1 MTDLRDNERCYV
13 CGGKNPVGLAVDF
26 EINREA
32 RTIEAKFVPSENHQ
46 GYAGIVHGGVL
57 SALLDE
63 AMAKLASSLGGSPAV
78 TAEITVKFRAPSAPG
93 DELLVS
99 GRLTDEG
106 KRLVLAEAMVTRG
119 PVAIAEAKGKLLRGS
134 SG

>member
-63 AMAKLASSLGGSPAV
+63 AMAKLASNLGGQAV
-78 TAEITVKFRAPSAPG
+78 TAEITVKFTAPSAPG

-99 GRLTDEG
+99 GRLIDEG

-119 PVAIAEAKGKLLRGS
+119 PVAIAEAKGKLLRTS
-134 SG
+134 SE

>member
-63 AMAKLASSLGGSPAV
+63 AMAKLASSLGGAPAV

-106 KRLVLAEAMVTRG
+106 KRLVMAEAVVTRG
-119 PVAIAEAKGKLLRGS
+119 PVAIAEARAKLLRTGS
-134 SG
+134 G

>member
-1 MTDLRDNERCYV
+1 MTNLLDNELCYV

-26 EINREA
+26 EINWEA
-32 RTIEAKFVPSENHQ
+32 RTIEAKFVPSESHQ

-106 KRLVLAEAMVTRG
+106 KRLVLAEARVTRG
-119 PVAIAEAKGKLLRGS
+119 PIAIAEAKGKLLRTD